1 MLSNDELISDTE
13 SVGEA
18 EFAAAKEKE
27 GDDVSMKSD
36 NAEAELIK
44 AEEYKARGNDFFK
57 SKDALFLYL
66 SIDSKFDDAI
76 DQYTEAIYCKIPNDK
91 KAVYY
96 CNRSIAKLR
105 LEDNTGAL
113 FDAFECIKLDKTN
126 VKGYYRKGQA
136 YVSMRKLKEA
146 TDAFLQVCKM
156 QPKNADAR
164 SKYELTKKE
173 YREQLLAAAVMVE
186 QKKISLNENDIV
198 VEGSYSGPKLDS
210 IDDVTP
216 EWVEKLMEWQ
226 RDGKNLHKKYAVM
239 IINKASEIFDKVDSL
254 VDIHIDEL
262 EEVTVCGDIH
272 GQYFDLLNIFKI
284 NGSPSTENPYLF
296 NGDFIDRGSFA
307 VEVIMTMLAWKVALP
322 QHFFMS
328 RGNHEAK

>member
-1 MLSNDELISDTE
+1 
-13 SVGEA
+13 
-18 EFAAAKEKE
+18 
-27 GDDVSMKSD
+27 
-36 NAEAELIK
+36 
-44 AEEYKARGNDFFK
+44 
-57 SKDALFLYL
+57 
-66 SIDSKFDDAI
+66 
-76 DQYTEAIYCKIPNDK
+76 
-91 KAVYY
+91 
-96 CNRSIAKLR
+96 
-105 LEDNTGAL
+105 
-113 FDAFECIKLDKTN
+113 
-126 VKGYYRKGQA
+126 
-136 YVSMRKLKEA
+136 
-146 TDAFLQVCKM
+146 M

-198 VEGSYSGPKLDS
+198 VESSYTGPKLDS

-254 VDIHIDEL
+254 VDINIDEL

-284 NGSPSTENPYLF
+284 NGNPSTENPYLF